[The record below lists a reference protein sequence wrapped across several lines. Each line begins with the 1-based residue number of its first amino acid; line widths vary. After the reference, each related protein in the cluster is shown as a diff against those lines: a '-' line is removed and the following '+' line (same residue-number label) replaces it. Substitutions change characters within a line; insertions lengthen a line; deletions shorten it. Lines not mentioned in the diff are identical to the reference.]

1 MPAVLVAVRASK
13 LEPRQEG
20 GIYPLPDFG
29 VRMPPFLS
37 RYLKI
42 YPAPDQPG
50 WYILYSTRKGSL
62 VRLSEARL
70 RAAQEGTLSEK
81 DQKVLRR
88 LEILVDDPASERDA
102 MESLVRRTNSRSRKF
117 KATVVLNLDC
127 NLACPYC
134 YEGYY
139 RGAKYLS
146 PSVARK
152 IIDHIVDEQIGRGR
166 DVKIGFY
173 GGEPLLSIPMIREIA
188 RPVQD
193 AARERGVAFSF
204 ALTTNATLLTR
215 AVVEELRPL
224 GLTEAIVTLDG
235 TREIHDRQRPFVSGK
250 GSFDLIVA
258 NVKAVCDLITIQL
271 GGNFSREEYR
281 EFPLLLDHLLA
292 EGITPDMIG
301 MVQFAPVTPKSGK
314 TVGSEPHGGCVS
326 GSEPW
331 VIEAAPF
338 LREETLKR
346 GFTTYQPTMA
356 ACIIE
361 FENDLVVNYDG
372 TLFKCPA
379 FIGWPELSI
388 GTFDGGIADYS
399 VSHNLDVWK
408 NDECLDCP
416 YLPICFGGCRLLTLL
431 KNGVIDDV
439 DCRKGYYDVVMEKII
454 LQNLIC
460 RGNGASSLPI

>member
-1 MPAVLVAVRASK
+1 MH
-13 LEPRQEG
+13 
-20 GIYPLPDFG
+20 
-29 VRMPPFLS
+29 LS

-50 WYILYSTRKGSL
+50 SYLIYSTRKGSL
-62 VRLSEARL
+62 VRLSETVLSAARAGTL
-70 RAAQEGTLSEK
+70 DERDRAA
-81 DQKVLRR
+81 LRR
-88 LEILVDDPASERDA
+88 MEILVDDPAAERDA
-102 MESLVRRTNSRSRKF
+102 MESLVRRTNSRSTRF

-139 RGAKYLS
+139 RGKKYLS
-146 PSVARK
+146 RPVARQ
-152 IIDHIVDEQIGRGR
+152 IVDYVINVQIGRGR
-166 DVKIGFY
+166 EVKIGFY

-188 RPVQD
+188 GPIQE

-204 ALTTNATLLTR
+204 GLTTNATLLTR
-215 AVVEELRPL
+215 PVVEELRPL

-235 TREIHDRQRPFVSGK
+235 TREIHDRQRPFLSGK

-258 NVKAVCDLITIQL
+258 NIKEVCDLITIQL

-292 EGITPDMIG
+292 EGITPDRIG
-301 MVQFAPVTPKSGK
+301 LVQFAPVTPKSGK
-314 TVGSEPHGGCVS
+314 TVGADAHAGCTS

-331 VIEAAPF
+331 VTEAAPY
-338 LREETLKR
+338 LREETMKR
-346 GFTTYQPTMA
+346 GFTTYKPTMA

-372 TLFKCPA
+372 SLFKCPA
-379 FIGWPELSI
+379 LIGWPELSI
-388 GTFDGGIADYS
+388 GTLADGISDYS
-399 VSHNLDVWK
+399 KSHNLDVWK
-408 NDECLDCP
+408 KEECLECA

-431 KNGVIDDV
+431 KNGAIDDV
-439 DCRKGYYDVVMEKII
+439 DCRKGYYDETLEKII
-454 LQNLIC
+454 LQDL
-460 RGNGASSLPI
+460 RYGGNGKRKGTT